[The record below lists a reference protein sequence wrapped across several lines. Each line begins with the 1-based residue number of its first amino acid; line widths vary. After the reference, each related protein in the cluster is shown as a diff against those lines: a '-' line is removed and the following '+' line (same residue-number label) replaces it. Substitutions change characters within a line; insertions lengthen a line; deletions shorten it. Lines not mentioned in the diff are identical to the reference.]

1 MVLCKI
7 FVQTLQFITLKGTFK
22 EASKPVA
29 IYGFLSCS
37 NPMI

>member
-22 EASKPVA
+22 EASKPVYMVSSA
-29 IYGFLSCS
+29 AV